1 VLQSSCRLSI
11 WVSGC
16 CVYRVILS
24 NSVAFR
30 LPAHVASWTPSQA
43 PAADVF
49 RNNGIAVDDDSA
61 TLDSFHLKEPSN
73 NSSEHGANAR
83 TPHFG

>member
-1 VLQSSCRLSI
+1 M
-11 WVSGC
+11 
-16 CVYRVILS
+16 
-24 NSVAFR
+24 
-30 LPAHVASWTPSQA
+30 PSQA

-61 TLDSFHLKEPSN
+61 TLDSFHPKEPSN
-73 NSSEHGANAR
+73 NASEHGANVR